1 MNDAVAIVMTRTIE
15 LYEEAAQL
23 AAGVVPPAYIIIFKA
38 LGEFLGIFGASF
50 LVGSMMGCMTALITK
65 FTHIKQFP
73 QLESTL
79 FILMSYSTFLFA
91 EVLHLTGIVAVLF
104 CGICQAH
111 YTYNNL
117 SKESRTITRKFFG
130 LLNFMAENFIF
141 SYVGV
146 SMFTFPKHK
155 FDPAFIFGSFV
166 AIIAGRAA
174 NIYPLSFLLNLGR
187 QTKITPA
194 LQHMLFLSGL
204 RGAIAFALSISNT
217 LSESRQMILST
228 TLLIVVITVIICG
241 GSTMSLLTWLGIP
254 LGNDDDEIVPIEY
267 MSSNP
272 SSPQHNYSTME
283 GSAGDG
289 GR

>member
-1 MNDAVAIVMTRTIE
+1 M
-15 LYEEAAQL
+15 
-23 AAGVVPPAYIIIFKA
+23 YIILLKA
-38 LGEFLGIFGASF
+38 FGEFVGIFGASF
-50 LVGSMMGCMTALITK
+50 LVGSFMACVTALITK
-65 FTHIKQFP
+65 FTHIRQFP

-117 SKESRTITRKFFG
+117 SKESRTITRQFFG

-146 SMFTFPKHK
+146 SMFTFPKHH
-155 FDPAFIFGSFV
+155 FDPYFIIGSFV
-166 AIIAGRAA
+166 AIIVGRAV

-217 LSESRQMILST
+217 LNESRQMILST
-228 TLLIVVITVIICG
+228 TLLIVVITVIVCG

-254 LGNDDDEIVPIEY
+254 LGANDEESSPIDY

-272 SSPQHNYSTME
+272 SSPQHNYNTVKDDTSSSTN
-283 GSAGDG
+283 GGDG
-289 GR
+289 TVIQVSNGTYRHSLLVIPI